1 MSIEK
6 TQQTASQSILIIDD
20 NAELLDLTKMIL
32 EANSYHVVTALSGKE
47 ALSILAKIDK
57 PDLILLDLRMEDM
70 SGPEFIV
77 VLERELPKVFGSVP
91 IVFIS
96 GEENIP
102 RSKASGFIRKPFDM
116 SEFLAAVRR
125 YIEIG
130 TSQIRLN

>member
-6 TQQTASQSILIIDD
+6 SQQTANQCILIVDD
-20 NAELLDLTKMIL
+20 NVELLDLTKMIL
-32 EANSYHVVTALSGKE
+32 EANGYHVVTALSGKE
-47 ALSILAKIDK
+47 ALTLLAKIDK
-57 PDLILLDLRMEDM
+57 LDLILLDMRMEDM

-77 VLERELPKVFGSVP
+77 RLERELPEIFGSVP
-91 IVFIS
+91 VVFIS

-102 RSKASGFIRKPFDM
+102 ISKASGFIRKPFDM
-116 SEFLAAVRR
+116 TEFLATVRR